1 MVGMK
6 CLLIYDIPNDRVRT
20 KVADFCLDYG
30 LDRIQL
36 SSFTGDL
43 SRTHQEELLLK
54 IKARIGKHEGN
65 VQLIPICHDDW
76 AKRLVFI
83 QESEEKQ

>member
-1 MVGMK
+1 MK

-20 KVADFCLDYG
+20 KIADFCLDYG

-54 IKARIGKHEGN
+54 IKARIGKHTAN
-65 VQLIPICHDDW
+65 VQLIPICRDDW
-76 AKRLVFI
+76 EKRLVLI
-83 QESEEKQ
+83 QEEEEET